1 MPLLPRFEDM
11 RYLVPQD
18 IRPKL
23 QLHRVEVLT
32 WGVRLMK
39 DYHMIPVDSPNID
52 IDIGGDTLKIE
63 KIPSLKKHPN
73 FGEPYRYVDVWLP
86 VDEEFLP
93 PINLRVMDNR

>member
-1 MPLLPRFEDM
+1 
-11 RYLVPQD
+11 
-18 IRPKL
+18 
-23 QLHRVEVLT
+23 
-32 WGVRLMK
+32 
-39 DYHMIPVDSPNID
+39 MIPVDSPNID

-93 PINLRVMDNR
+93 PINLRVMDNRYHAYIKSFPTILQHII